1 MNSNKTLTVLLMLA
15 GEALIIIC
23 FLFFGKN
30 LSSGILTLNIV
41 VTTVIYALF
50 FLDILFPM
58 VDFNDKSQKTIGSLG
73 LRWFFTSLYTIAAI
87 AAMIIFSTAK
97 PIDLNSQILIQAILF
112 FLLVFGIYM
121 AVSSSQNVHE
131 VYIAESLTRDHV
143 VEMKKVTKNVLLKL
157 EQTKD
162 VPVDVNS
169 RISALY
175 ENLRFISPSDNKAA
189 FELESNFI
197 NQMNNV
203 FNCLFDIPFNYEK
216 IIENIERCEIS
227 YKERKQIYTV

>member
-23 FLFFGKN
+23 FLFFGQN
-30 LSSGILTLNIV
+30 LPSGILTLNIV

-58 VDFNDKSQKTIGSLG
+58 VDFNDKSHKTIGSLG
-73 LRWFFTSLYTIAAI
+73 LRWFFTSIYTIAAI
-87 AAMIIFSTAK
+87 AAMIIFNTVK
-97 PIDLNSQILIQAILF
+97 PIDLNSQILIHAILF
-112 FLLVFGIYM
+112 FLLAFGIYT
-121 AVSSSQNVHE
+121 AVSSSQMVHDVFIE
-131 VYIAESLTRDHV
+131 ESQNRDHID
-143 VEMKKVTKNVLLKL
+143 EMKKATKNVLLKL
-157 EQTKD
+157 EQMKD
-162 VPVDVNS
+162 VPSDVNS

-189 FELESNFI
+189 FELESAFV
-197 NQMNNV
+197 NQMNNLL
-203 FNCLFDIPFNYEK
+203 NCLFDIPFNYEK
-216 IIENIERCEIS
+216 IIENIERCESS